1 MSTPRRSDERPSQRP
16 VRLHHNSGR
25 SVAAQA
31 LTRHYAGDAVEV
43 RSAGS
48 EPGAG
53 VNPVVAEVLAERGL
67 PVTDH
72 VPTKLDDEIVGTAD
86 VVITMG
92 CGETCP
98 VFSGKRYEDW
108 PVDDPAGQDLATARR
123 IVDDI
128 DARVR
133 ILLRDILLAPRAAA
147 SDLINAA
154 LQDHADSVRA
164 ENH

>member
-1 MSTPRRSDERPSQRP
+1 MTERPTI
-16 VRLHHNSGR
+16 LFACIHNSGR

-48 EPGAG
+48 EPGST

-67 PVTDH
+67 SVDDH
-72 VPTKLDDEIVGTAD
+72 TPTLLDRDLVQDSDI
-86 VVITMG
+86 VITMG

-98 VFSGKRYEDW
+98 VFPGKRYADW
-108 PVDDPAGQDLATARR
+108 TVDDPAGQQIDAVRR

-128 DARVR
+128 DNRVR
-133 ILLRDILLAPRAAA
+133 ALLRNLLPVH
-147 SDLINAA
+147 D
-154 LQDHADSVRA
+154 
-164 ENH
+164 

>member
-1 MSTPRRSDERPSQRP
+1 VSDRHT
-16 VRLHHNSGR
+16 VLYACIHNSGR

-31 LTRHYAGDAVEV
+31 LTRQYAGDAVEV

-48 EPGAG
+48 EPGTG
-53 VNPVVAEVLAERGL
+53 VNPVVAQVLAEKGL

-72 VPTKLDDEIVGTAD
+72 VPTKLDYDLVEAAD
-86 VVITMG
+86 VVVTMG

-98 VFSGKRYEDW
+98 VFPGKRYEDW
-108 PVDDPAGQDLATARR
+108 PVDDPAGQNLDTVRA

-133 ILLRDILLAPRAAA
+133 TLLAELSAPR
-147 SDLINAA
+147 L
-154 LQDHADSVRA
+154 
-164 ENH
+164 

>member
-1 MSTPRRSDERPSQRP
+1 MNDRPT
-16 VRLHHNSGR
+16 VLYACIHNSGR
-25 SVAAQA
+25 SVAAAA
-31 LTRHYAGDAVEV
+31 LTRHYAGGTVDV

-53 VNPVVAEVLAERGL
+53 VNPVVAQVLAERGL

-72 VPTKLDDEIVGTAD
+72 VPTKLDYDLVAVAD

-98 VFSGKRYEDW
+98 VAPGKRYEDW
-108 PVDDPAGQDLATARR
+108 PVDDPAGQDLDVVRQ
-123 IVDDI
+123 IVDDV

-133 ILLRDILLAPRAAA
+133 ALLAELVPTR
-147 SDLINAA
+147 S
-154 LQDHADSVRA
+154 
-164 ENH
+164 